1 MAKVTNVLLN
11 GAFLRIALVFFG
23 GQVAR
28 MMRLKGFLKSKYA
41 GAEEVDA
48 YTNKTGFGTL
58 P

>member
-28 MMRLKGFLKSKYA
+28 MMRLKGFLKNKYVVT
-41 GAEEVDA
+41 E
-48 YTNKTGFGTL
+48 
-58 P
+58 